1 MRRQHVGLADRGCD
15 ELGKALVV
23 APMQSGQPLDEA
35 VRDLEQLAGS
45 RRRADALLDL
55 IAREAGEH
63 REALSVLD
71 GRKLLHV
78 LIEPPDHGGGELGA
92 RRRVARQVESEGE
105 GAKQLGLPALLSRLR
120 ANRRVERD
128 RGHVER
134 AMPSTRPS
142 E

>member
-1 MRRQHVGLADRGCD
+1 
-15 ELGKALVV
+15 
-23 APMQSGQPLDEA
+23 MQSGQPLDEA

-71 GRKLLHV
+71 GRELLHV

-92 RRRVARQVESEGE
+92 GRRVARQVESEGE
-105 GAKQLGLPALLSRLR
+105 GAEQLGLPALLSRLR

-134 AMPSTRPS
+134 AVPSTRPS